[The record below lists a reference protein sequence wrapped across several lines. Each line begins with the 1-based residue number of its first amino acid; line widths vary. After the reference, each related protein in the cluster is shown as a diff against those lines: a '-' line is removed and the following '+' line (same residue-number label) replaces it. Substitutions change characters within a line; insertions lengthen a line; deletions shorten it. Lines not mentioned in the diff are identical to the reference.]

1 MRSEQPN
8 LFERIDQGRV
18 KFELLGTPQSLA
30 RLDRFVVFAR
40 LGAGGMGIIYHAYDP
55 RLDRGVAIKL
65 LRPAVTAGG
74 AHRRLLREARAMARL
89 AHPHV
94 VQVFEVGELE
104 GHIYLV
110 MEYVAGQTLRA
121 WSAASP
127 RSWLEAVAVFI
138 QVADGLA
145 ATHAHGLVHC
155 DFKPENVLIGDDGR
169 ARVGDFGLVQ
179 AEADAPAQA
188 IAEPVRARERAPE
201 TTSTSTS
208 LGGGTP
214 RYMAPE
220 QHERRAADA
229 RSDQYSFCAALLE
242 ALAPA
247 QFESFVADAPLGA
260 RALRG
265 EVPAIAAIA
274 GAPAQLGRVVA
285 RGLEP
290 DPERRWPSMAAL
302 RAELARLVEP
312 PRSRAS
318 GWRWALAAGV
328 VLGLLAGVGYGFAAA
343 GAPGCDGGGDQIA
356 AVWGPPQR
364 QRVRAAIAATGLG
377 FAAETGARIEAH
389 LDAHVEAWH
398 EAHRAACEAH
408 RDGQMSAVLLDRTMQ
423 CLAADRAAL
432 AALVQRLAETDGDEL
447 ERAMGATLALP
458 ELAGCRDAQVLLAQ
472 VAPPADAATT
482 LAVHAELS
490 RLAAARTE
498 WLLGHVDVAVRHAA
512 EALARAQ
519 AIGYAP
525 LTAQALYHLGNYHY
539 DSDARA
545 ATLTRAAWLAAEV
558 GDDERL
564 GLAAAALAYV
574 AAASGDRW
582 SEARTW
588 VQLARA
594 MTHRSAP
601 HGQSH
606 FIALFASGS
615 VEARAGRPDLAG
627 EWFARALAHA
637 EQHLG
642 PRHASTLQ
650 ARGMVALT
658 LGERGEYDAA
668 LAQFERLTEVLVEV
682 FGPSHPDVATHHNN
696 RAVILRGQSGTGRDD
711 EILAEFSQALAIWR
725 AAYGPDHPDVGLA
738 HANIASTL
746 LDRGRPGDLELA
758 EPHLRRA
765 IAIHERSSD
774 SDDLNLTIELANL
787 GYLHMLRLELEEAER
802 QTARALAICERT
814 VGGEHPRAV
823 LPLTSL
829 AEVAGLR
836 GDVAAQRRY
845 YRRALKIQES
855 TPAAPPTY
863 LATTL
868 RGLAEVAIHD
878 GELEDAERLLARA
891 AAAAAT
897 AGEDE
902 EGALASLAL
911 RGQLALRRGDVATA
925 CDLLGRSLRGR
936 EHRAFDSLAA
946 GRSSELARALM
957 AAGRTA
963 EARPLAEQAA
973 AFYRRGG
980 PALAW
985 RVDAL
990 EALADGRTGYTHK
1003 NVRAE

>member
-1 MRSEQPN
+1 M
-8 LFERIDQGRV
+8 
-18 KFELLGTPQSLA
+18 A

-127 RSWLEAVAVFI
+127 RSWLEVVAVFI

-285 RGLEP
+285 RSLEP

-343 GAPGCDGGGDQIA
+343 DAVACDGGGDQIA

-432 AALVQRLAETDGDEL
+432 AALVQRLAETDGAEL

-458 ELAGCRDAQVLLAQ
+458 ELARCRDAQALLAE

-490 RLAAARTE
+490 RLAAVRTE
-498 WLLGHVDVAVRHAA
+498 WLLGHVDDAVRHAA
-512 EALARAQ
+512 GALARAQ

-525 LTAQALYHLGNYHY
+525 LTAQALYHLGKLHY
-539 DSDARA
+539 NRDARA
-545 ATLTRAAWLAAEV
+545 EAEVTLTRAAWLAAEV
-558 GDDERL
+558 GDDEHL
-564 GLAAAALAYV
+564 GLAAAALAHV
-574 AAASGDRW
+574 AALSGDRW

-601 HGQSH
+601 RGQSH
-606 FIALFASGS
+606 FLALFASGS
-615 VEARAGRPDLAG
+615 VEHRAGRPDLAG

-637 EQHLG
+637 EQHFG
-642 PRHASTLQ
+642 PRHAATLQ

-658 LGERGEYDAA
+658 LGERGEYDAS
-668 LAQFERLTEVLVEV
+668 LAQFERLTEALVEV
-682 FGPSHPDVATHHNN
+682 FGPSHPDLAAHHNN
-696 RAVILRGQSGTGRDD
+696 RAVILGQSTSGRDD
-711 EILAEFSQALAIWR
+711 EILAEFTQALAIWR

-738 HANIASTL
+738 HGNIGSTL

-765 IAIHERSSD
+765 ILSRERSLGP
-774 SDDLNLTIELANL
+774 DDLDLIIELTNL
-787 GYLHMLRLELEEAER
+787 GYLHLLRLELEEAER
-802 QTARALAICERT
+802 QLTRALAICERT

-823 LPLTSL
+823 QPLTSL

-845 YRRALKIQES
+845 YERALKILES
-855 TPAAPPTY
+855 MPAAPPTD
-863 LATTL
+863 LVTTL
-868 RGLAEVAIHD
+868 RGLAEVAVHD
-878 GELEDAERLLARA
+878 GELEVAERLLARA

-897 AGEDE
+897 LGDSQED
-902 EGALASLAL
+902 ALASLAL
-911 RGQLALRRGDVATA
+911 RGRIALRRGDVAAA

-946 GRSSELARALM
+946 DRSSELARALM
-957 AAGRTA
+957 AAGRTD

-985 RVDAL
+985 QVDAL